1 MTVGLARAS
10 VYAIKKETIIG
21 EYIAPN
27 TASDFVP
34 LRPKNDLSF
43 KAEILTSD
51 ELLNDIGE
59 AKGSIGKQSVSGT
72 HSAYLKHSGVEGQE
86 PDLGLLYESLLG
98 SKAIATVEY
107 DTIVGSTINVINVGA
122 GEGVNFQAGQ
132 ALLIKDATNGYSIR
146 NVSYVTGDFLTLNFN
161 LDFAPAVSVNLGK
174 SILYAPVSSGHPT
187 FSVTKYLGNGFAVES
202 ASGNTVTDISIKAD
216 ANKFGEVDVSF
227 EGTGYLYNPITIT
240 ATSKYID
247 FEDDQ
252 GVQVA
257 VIAEMT
263 YANPIELAAA
273 IKLALENASSET
285 FDVAYD
291 NVLGKFTISSGSVLL
306 SLLFSS
312 GTNVANS
319 IKAKIG
325 FATTDLTGAVTY
337 TSSTE
342 QVYTAP
348 YMPSYDTVDSIVI
361 KGAELVVGTVSDNL
375 CFDAQS
381 VSIKISKKVEDVDSI
396 CESNGILEKIP
407 TSRTC
412 EMSIKTVLKKH
423 DAALLEALLQNT
435 GVSAMLNAGPKNVG
449 NWIAGKCFNT
459 YMQNCT
465 VSDFKTGGESFISV
479 ELLLKGFVTSTGK
492 DIYLGFV

>member
-10 VYAIKKETIIG
+10 IYAIKKEITIG
-21 EYIAPN
+21 EYIAP
-27 TASDFVP
+27 ASATDFVP

-43 KAEILTSD
+43 KPEILTSD
-51 ELLNDIGE
+51 ELLTDIGE
-59 AKGSIGKQSVSGT
+59 AKGSIGKQSVSGS

-98 SKAIATVEY
+98 SKAIASVEF
-107 DTIVGSTINVINVGA
+107 DTIVGSTTTLINVDT

-132 ALLIKDATNGYSIR
+132 ALLIKDVTNGYSIR
-146 NVSYVTGDFLTLNFN
+146 NISLVTGDALTLNFK
-161 LDFAPAVSVNLGK
+161 LDFAPATGINLGK
-174 SILYAPVSSGHPT
+174 SILYAPVSNGHPT

-202 ASGNTVTDISIKAD
+202 ASGNTVTDITIKAD

-227 EGTGYLYNPITIT
+227 EGTGYLYNPIIIT

-247 FEDDQ
+247 FTDDQ

-257 VIAEMT
+257 IVPTMT
-263 YANPIELAAA
+263 YANPIQLASA
-273 IKLALENASSET
+273 IKLALEGASIET
-285 FDVAYD
+285 FNVVYD
-291 NVLGKFTISSGSVLL
+291 NVLGKFTISSGSTVF

-319 IKAKIG
+319 INTKIG
-325 FATTDLTGAVTY
+325 FAVADLTAAITY
-337 TSSTE
+337 TSATE
-342 QVYTAP
+342 QVYIAP
-348 YMPSYDTVDSIVI
+348 YTPVYDTADSIVI
-361 KGAELVVGTVSDNL
+361 KGAELFVGTVSDNL

-412 EMSIKTVLKKH
+412 EMSVKTVLKKH
-423 DAALLEALLQNT
+423 DAALLEALLQNS
-435 GVSAMLNAGPKNVG
+435 GVSAMLNAGPKSIG
-449 NWIAGKCFNT
+449 NWIAGSCFNA